1 MATASA
7 EIGGVDLKNNG
18 SSIHGPCQYQE
29 SLTVSATQAT
39 QSVAV
44 TAAQVTAAGG
54 VLVGRLATDTDCFW
68 AVGATPDATATTKTS
83 ATTAKRL
90 LSAGSSIEVTV
101 SAGDKFA
108 VKATS

>member
-1 MATASA
+1 MATASV
-7 EIGGVDLKNNG
+7 EIGGVDLKGIG
-18 SSIHGPCQYQE
+18 SSIHGQCQYQE
-29 SLTVSATQAT
+29 SLTVSASQAT

-54 VLVGRLATDTDCFW
+54 VLLGRLATDTDCFF
-68 AVGATPDATATTKTS
+68 AVGSTPDATATAKTS

-90 LSAGSSIEVTV
+90 LSAGGSIELSV